1 MRIFRQRS
9 WTRGVVLTAGA
20 ALLFAAGCGGQLTFA
35 GDSAISVAGDPP
47 PPPPPPPPPKEEP
60 PPEPARVEVRDNKI
74 EIREKIQFDHAKATI
89 KEESHDLLNEIVDVI
104 KKNPHIKKISIEGHA
119 SAEGDP
125 GFNKRLSADRAKSVM
140 KYLVEKGI
148 PKEALVSKG
157 FGVEKPIASNDTEAG
172 REKNRRVEFNIVE
185 QDVTQ
190 KKVEVDP
197 NTGKEKVLEE
207 KKVAGEGKKAD
218 EKAAD
223 KPEGAKP
230 KKKPA
235 LGRPKTK

>member
-1 MRIFRQRS
+1 
-9 WTRGVVLTAGA
+9 
-20 ALLFAAGCGGQLTFA
+20 
-35 GDSAISVAGDPP
+35 
-47 PPPPPPPPPKEEP
+47 
-60 PPEPARVEVRDNKI
+60 VRDNKI

-104 KKNPHIKKISIEGHA
+104 KKNPHIKKISVEGHA

-125 GFNKRLSADRAKSVM
+125 GFNKRLSGDRAKSVVT
-140 KYLVEKGI
+140 YLVEKGI

-157 FGVEKPIASNDTEAG
+157 FGIEKPIATNDTEEG
-172 REKNRRVEFNIVE
+172 REKNRRVEFNILE

-190 KKVEVDP
+190 KKVKVDP

-207 KKVAGEGKKAD
+207 KKVGGEDKA
-218 EKAAD
+218 ED

-230 KKKPA
+230 KQKPA